1 MTNAKEDLLK
11 FRAKSVKSLFT
22 YTPVRYEAINQTKK
36 YYQPNIIEIIYKSNS
51 SKTGQW
57 SECLASDKIAARLMN
72 GSSAVVAIL

>member
-1 MTNAKEDLLK
+1 MWHVP
-11 FRAKSVKSLFT
+11 KS
-22 YTPVRYEAINQTKK
+22 KK
-36 YYQPNIIEIIYKSNS
+36 YYQLNIIEIIYKSNS